1 MLAIETTDNLT
12 LDPNELL
19 PIVAIPSTS
28 PSTYPSPP
36 VAIVAATATP
46 LLTVISAV
54 ALPPLEVTF
63 VNGTLVKTYPA
74 ARGVSPI
81 PALIILRVPVAI
93 PAVFT

>member
-19 PIVAIPSTS
+19 PIVAIPNTS
-28 PSTYPSPP
+28 PPTYPSPP

-46 LLTVISAV
+46 FCTVISAV

-63 VNGTLVKTYPA
+63 VNGTPVNTYPA

-81 PALIILRVPVAI
+81 PALMMLRVPVAI
-93 PAVFT
+93 PALFT